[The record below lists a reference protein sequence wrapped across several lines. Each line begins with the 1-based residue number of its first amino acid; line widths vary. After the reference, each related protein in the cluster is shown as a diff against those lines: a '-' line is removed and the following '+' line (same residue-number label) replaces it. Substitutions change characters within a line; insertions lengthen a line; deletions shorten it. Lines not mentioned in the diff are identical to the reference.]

1 MISLEPP
8 KKYRFSVL
16 ALLIRLQ
23 NFRLPRK
30 RTVMIPLVG
39 IYVTLMVTAQSAWAK
54 DYTPVGI
61 GDLLPSV
68 DIPYTKGQGTLY
80 EEYGNPLLYTV
91 TDDYGMWDVMDP
103 MLEIPAIICMALTA
117 VVGSAAVTIVQ
128 WIFNVTTIPP
138 LENAITASVGGAAK
152 TLTETLLPSAMVIGA
167 LVAWANHRRAAGS
180 GLSQLG
186 WVAVST
192 IFSISLLMAPQTWVN
207 GIDSVRNVG
216 SSVAMNATSAGLG
229 DGTKEPID
237 LGHKTTYGN
246 NERDNMLRKSSDAV
260 WRTYVATPWCVVQFG
275 SLDACKAEGKGL
287 LDAGV
292 NPEDRKEHMKD
303 VGDRIGGDS
312 NSWVDGHNPVGRM
325 MVAIPALICVILFSA
340 LVLML
345 AFASLASLI
354 GALMMLV
361 TGVIF
366 ACLWI
371 IPGRPRMWG
380 VRWFDFLL
388 GYTLQ
393 SGIATMT
400 LGSVLV
406 VTTAATRMM
415 GEYGYAAG
423 AGISIATAIVAF
435 KFRSVLESIVGVTGL
450 TSPAAAVGG
459 LLAARAA
466 GKAGWGITKGLGRGL
481 AGMRLPRMPRMPSR
495 GGGGGGGNTG
505 RPTTP
510 QLPPGGTPG
519 ALAGARRPMPPLPSG
534 QTAGAALPN
543 SDSRREVGPLTS
555 RPELPSSTAPARGR
569 SVADGPAKAVPGTR
583 RPAEVGGTR
592 RPAEVGGSVPRQA
605 LPAASGSAQA
615 ATQHAPNSASRP
627 AAGAASRPSPTL
639 RTENSGA
646 SYTFRQGPKTG
657 TSAPKVIP
665 HKVVRSTPNRPGGS
679 TGPNPTRPE
688 NRSRARSRG
697 RGRGLSV
704 PTVTRRNGGN

>member
-1 MISLEPP
+1 MTSLER
-8 KKYRFSVL
+8 KTYRFSVL
-16 ALLIRLQ
+16 KLLIRLQ

-30 RTVMIPLVG
+30 RNILIPILGV
-39 IYVTLMVTAQSAWAK
+39 YVTLLVTAQSAWAK
-54 DYTPVGI
+54 DYTPVGV

-68 DIPYTKGQGTLY
+68 SIPYTKGQGTLY

-103 MLEIPAIICMALTA
+103 MLEIPAIICMGLTA

-138 LENAITASVGGAAK
+138 LESAITSSVGGAAK

-167 LVAWANHRRAAGS
+167 LVAWANHRKASGS
-180 GLSQLG
+180 SLSQLG

-192 IFSISLLMAPQTWVN
+192 IFSISLLTSPQTWVN

-237 LGHKTTYGN
+237 LGHKTTYGD

-260 WRTYVATPWCVVQFG
+260 WRTYVVTPWCVVQFG
-275 SLDACKAEGKGL
+275 SLEVCKEKGKEFLDQGL
-287 LDAGV
+287 DK
-292 NPEDRKEHMKD
+292 EKRKEYMADKVGGDD
-303 VGDRIGGDS
+303 VGGATND
-312 NSWVDGHNPVGRM
+312 WVDGHNPVGRM
-325 MVAIPALICVILFSA
+325 MVAIPALICVVLFAA

-354 GALMMLV
+354 GALMMLLS
-361 TGVIF
+361 GVIF

-380 VRWFDFLL
+380 TRWFDFLL

-400 LGSVLV
+400 LGGVLV
-406 VTTAATRMM
+406 VTTASTKMM
-415 GEYGYAAG
+415 GEYGYAAA
-423 AGISIATAIVAF
+423 AGISIATAVVAF
-435 KFRSVLESIVGVTGL
+435 KFRGVLESIVGVTGL

-466 GKAGWGITKGLGRGL
+466 GKAGWGMTKALGRGL
-481 AGMRLPRMPRMPSR
+481 GAMRLPPLPRLPRRSP
-495 GGGGGGGNTG
+495 GGGGGTSGN
-505 RPTTP
+505 PTP
-510 QLPPGGTPG
+510 QLPGGGTPG
-519 ALAGARRPMPPLPSG
+519 ALSGARRPMPPLPSG
-534 QTAGAALPN
+534 QSAGAALP
-543 SDSRREVGPLTS
+543 DSSSRKEVGPLTS

-583 RPAEVGGTR
+583 RPAEVGG
-592 RPAEVGGSVPRQA
+592 SVPRQA
-605 LPAASGSAQA
+605 LPAGSASAQA
-615 ATQHAPNSASRP
+615 ATQPAAGNANRP
-627 AAGAASRPSPTL
+627 ATGAASRPSPTL
-639 RTENSGA
+639 RTENGGA
-646 SYTFRQGPKTG
+646 TYTFRQGPRTG

-665 HKVVRSTPNRPGGS
+665 HKVIRSTPVRPGGS
-679 TGPNPTRPE
+679 TGPNPSRPE
-688 NRSRARSRG
+688 ARTRVRPRG
-697 RGRGLSV
+697 RGRGLAV
-704 PTVTRRNGGN
+704 PTTTRRNGGN

>member
-1 MISLEPP
+1 
-8 KKYRFSVL
+8 
-16 ALLIRLQ
+16 
-23 NFRLPRK
+23 
-30 RTVMIPLVG
+30 
-39 IYVTLMVTAQSAWAK
+39 
-54 DYTPVGI
+54 
-61 GDLLPSV
+61 
-68 DIPYTKGQGTLY
+68 
-80 EEYGNPLLYTV
+80 
-91 TDDYGMWDVMDP
+91 
-103 MLEIPAIICMALTA
+103 MAD
-117 VVGSAAVTIVQ
+117 
-128 WIFNVTTIPP
+128 N
-138 LENAITASVGGAAK
+138 VGG
-152 TLTETLLPSAMVIGA
+152 
-167 LVAWANHRRAAGS
+167 
-180 GLSQLG
+180 
-186 WVAVST
+186 
-192 IFSISLLMAPQTWVN
+192 
-207 GIDSVRNVG
+207 D
-216 SSVAMNATSAGLG
+216 
-229 DGTKEPID
+229 
-237 LGHKTTYGN
+237 
-246 NERDNMLRKSSDAV
+246 
-260 WRTYVATPWCVVQFG
+260 
-275 SLDACKAEGKGL
+275 
-287 LDAGV
+287 
-292 NPEDRKEHMKD
+292 D
-303 VGDRIGGDS
+303 VGGDT

-325 MVAIPALICVILFSA
+325 MVAIPALICVVLFAA

-345 AFASLASLI
+345 AFASLASLL
-354 GALMMLV
+354 GALLMLV
-361 TGVIF
+361 SGVIF

-371 IPGRPRMWG
+371 IPGRPRTWG

-393 SGIATMT
+393 SAIATMT

-406 VTTAATRMM
+406 VTTASTKMM
-415 GEYGYAAG
+415 GEYGHAAA

-481 AGMRLPRMPRMPSR
+481 AGMRLPRMPRMPRRS
-495 GGGGGGGNTG
+495 GGGGGGNAD

-510 QLPPGGTPG
+510 QLPPGGNPG

-543 SDSRREVGPLTS
+543 SGSRKEVAPLTS

-583 RPAEVGGTR
+583 RPAEVEGTR

-615 ATQHAPNSASRP
+615 ATQNAPNSASRP

-646 SYTFRQGPKTG
+646 SYTFRQGPKPG

-679 TGPNPTRPE
+679 TGPSPTRPE

-704 PTVTRRNGGN
+704 PTVTRRNGGTKWPTTTRSRVRLRSSASCCGRCTRSRRPRRRASGANAAVPAARLAGRRRPTARRR